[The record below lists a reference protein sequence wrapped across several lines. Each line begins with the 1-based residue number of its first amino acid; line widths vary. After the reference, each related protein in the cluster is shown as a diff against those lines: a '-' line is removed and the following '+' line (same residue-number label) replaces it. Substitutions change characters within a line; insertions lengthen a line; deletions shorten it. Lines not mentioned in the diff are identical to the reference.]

1 MNPSSSASI
10 PVFDVV
16 CALAFVGDLSMGQP
30 VDHSARTAWLAARL
44 AEASGCGPRACV
56 DAAWAALLRW
66 SGCTAN
72 APEFADMMGDD
83 VGGRRAML
91 ALTSP
96 TEIARIIGSVGPM
109 ARIHCEVAEGIARTL
124 ALPDA
129 VRATL
134 RHCFE
139 AFDGTGQPMGLSGAA
154 VPPTVYLVALASD
167 LEILSRTYGLH
178 GALQTIAE
186 RADHRYPASLVDL
199 VREQGSDWMDAL
211 DRGAASSEAL
221 KAAFGDDRRM
231 AALELVAD
239 VIDLK
244 LPWML
249 GLSRRVAET
258 ARRCAAH
265 LGLDGAAQGRVYRA
279 GLIHGI
285 GRSSVPN
292 NVLEAT
298 RPLGEAD
305 QEKLRLVPYW
315 AERAG
320 RRIEALRDEALLA
333 SFIEERLDGSGH
345 YRGVRAEGIAQEARV
360 LATAACAVGLQTAR
374 PGAHALD
381 ETHALQRLRGEAEA
395 GRLDAA
401 TVEAL
406 AGGPLPARAAP
417 AASPLTE
424 REVQVLSRI
433 AQGESNKE
441 AARVL
446 GISPSTVRAHLE
458 SVFRKLECSTR
469 AAATLKAMTLRLI

>member
-1 MNPSSSASI
+1 MNPSGASI
-10 PVFDVV
+10 PVFDVI

-30 VDHSARTAWLAARL
+30 VDHSARTAWLAAGL
-44 AEASGCGPRACV
+44 AEASGCGPQARV

-72 APEFADMMGDD
+72 APEFADLMGDD

-96 TEIARIIGSVGPM
+96 TEIARVVGGAGPM
-109 ARIHCEVAEGIARTL
+109 ARIHCEVAEDIARTL
-124 ALPDA
+124 ALPDE

-139 AFDGTGQPMGLSGAA
+139 AFDGTGQPMGLSGEA

-178 GALQTIAE
+178 SALQTITE
-186 RADHRYPASLVDL
+186 RADHRYPSRLVEL
-199 VREQGSDWMDAL
+199 AREQGADWMDAL
-211 DRGAASSEAL
+211 DRGAASTEAL
-221 KAAFGDDRRM
+221 KAAFGDTGRT

-249 GLSRRVAET
+249 GLSRRVADT

-265 LGLDGAAQGRVYRA
+265 LGLDDAAQGRVYRA

-292 NVLEAT
+292 NVIEAT
-298 RPLGEAD
+298 RPVGEAD

-320 RRIEALRDEALLA
+320 RRIEALRAEALLA

-345 YRGVRAEGIAQEARV
+345 YRGVSGDSIPQEARV
-360 LATAACAVGLQTAR
+360 LAVAACAVNLRTAR
-374 PGAHALD
+374 PGQGALD
-381 ETHALQRLRGEAEA
+381 EAAMMQLLRTQAEA

-406 AGGPLPARAAP
+406 AGGPLPTRPAP
-417 AASPLTE
+417 AASPLTD

-469 AAATLKAMTLRLI
+469 AAATLKALTLRLI

>member
-1 MNPSSSASI
+1 MTSSSASI
-10 PVFDVV
+10 PVFDVI

-44 AEASGCGPRACV
+44 AEASGGAPDARV

-91 ALTSP
+91 VLTSNA
-96 TEIARIIGSVGPM
+96 EAGRIAGSVGPM
-109 ARIHCEVAEGIARTL
+109 ARIHCEVAEDIARTL
-124 ALPDA
+124 ALPDE

-139 AFDGTGQPMGLSGAA
+139 AFDGSGQPMGLSGAA
-154 VPPTVYLVALASD
+154 VPPTVYLVALAGD
-167 LEILSRTYGLH
+167 LEVLSRTYGLR
-178 GALQTIAE
+178 GALQTITE
-186 RADHRYPASLVDL
+186 RADHRYPAQLVEL
-199 VREQGSDWMDAL
+199 ARKHGADWLDAL
-211 DRGAASSEAL
+211 DRGAANSDAL
-221 KAAFGDDRRM
+221 KAAFGDGGRT

-249 GLSRRVAET
+249 GLSRRVAD
-258 ARRCAAH
+258 AAQRCAAH
-265 LGLDGAAQGRVYRA
+265 LGMDAAAQGRVYRA

-285 GRSSVPN
+285 GRASVPN

-298 RPLGEAD
+298 RPVGEAD

-333 SFIEERLDGSGH
+333 SFVEERLDGSGH
-345 YRGVRAEGIAQEARV
+345 FRGARADAIPLEARV
-360 LATAACAVGLQTAR
+360 LATAACAVGLQTTR
-374 PGAHALD
+374 PGGAALD
-381 ETHALQRLRGEAEA
+381 LAAAQAHLRAEAEA

-401 TVEAL
+401 SVGAVC
-406 AGGPLPARAAP
+406 GGAP
-417 AASPLTE
+417 PPRVAPTATLLTE
-424 REVQVLSRI
+424 REVQVLRRI
-433 AQGESNKE
+433 GQGESNKE